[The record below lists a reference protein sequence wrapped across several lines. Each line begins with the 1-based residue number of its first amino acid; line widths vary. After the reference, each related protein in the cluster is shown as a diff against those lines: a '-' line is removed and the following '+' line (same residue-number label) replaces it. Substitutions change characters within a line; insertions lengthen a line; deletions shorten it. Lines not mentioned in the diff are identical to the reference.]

1 MERITEAFYWP
12 TRDPEWVVKVLIV
25 GLILILPIVGAI
37 NALGW
42 MLASLDRLRA
52 GEERLAPAN
61 FSYLGR
67 GVRLFV
73 VEVVYGLVITL
84 VAMAIYIPAIVLA
97 VKQSEESSTNPGVIA
112 LSVLLS
118 FAAFSVATIGS
129 LALTFATPAIVL
141 ATDSGGIPAGIN
153 IAAVWR
159 RCRSALT
166 NTLIAGLMLI
176 AASFIASLGSAACL
190 IGIFFT
196 SAYALAMQ
204 AWIVRSYELGSS
216 SAGAAQQSG
225 RRS

>member
-12 TRDPEWVVKVLIV
+12 TRDPEWVVKVLVI

-52 GEERLAPAN
+52 GDERLAPAN
-61 FSYLGR
+61 LSYLGR
-67 GVRLFV
+67 GIHLFV
-73 VEVVYGLVITL
+73 VEIIYGLVITA
-84 VAMAIYIPAIVLA
+84 VAAAIYVPAILLA
-97 VKQSEESSTNPGVIA
+97 VKQSEDSSNPGVIA
-112 LSVLLS
+112 ISVLLS
-118 FAAFSVATIGS
+118 FAALAVATVGS

-141 ATDSGGIPAGIN
+141 ATDSGGIPAGIR
-153 IAAVWR
+153 IAAIWR
-159 RCRSALT
+159 RCRAALT

-216 SAGAAQQSG
+216 SAGAAEQPG
-225 RRS
+225 RMS

>member
-12 TRDPEWVVKVLIV
+12 TRDPEWVVKVLII

-42 MLASLDRLRA
+42 MLVSLDRLRT

-61 FSYLGR
+61 FGYLGR
-67 GVRLFV
+67 GVQLFV
-73 VEVVYGLVITL
+73 VEVVYGLVITA
-84 VAMAIYIPAIVLA
+84 VALAIYIPAIVLA
-97 VKQSEESSTNPGVIA
+97 VKQSEDSTNLGVIA

-118 FAAFSVATIGS
+118 FAAFSVVTIGS

-141 ATDSGGIPAGIN
+141 ATDGGGIAGGIQV
-153 IAAVWR
+153 AAIWR
-159 RCRSALT
+159 RCRTALI

-190 IGIFFT
+190 IGVFFT

-204 AWIVRSYELGSS
+204 AWIVRTYELGSG
-216 SAGAAQQSG
+216 SAGAAQQPG